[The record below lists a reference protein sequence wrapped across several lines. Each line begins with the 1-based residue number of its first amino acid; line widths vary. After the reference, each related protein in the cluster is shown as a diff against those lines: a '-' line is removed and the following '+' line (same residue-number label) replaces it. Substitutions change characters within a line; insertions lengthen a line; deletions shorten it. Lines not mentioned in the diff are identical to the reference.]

1 MSNGKFNY
9 SEYTEDEFE
18 LLKEVGDA
26 EAGDQQGNN
35 PVSIYILCLFRPICL
50 SICANTSIVCHDKP
64 HPHGI

>member
-26 EAGDQQGNN
+26 EAGDTQGNN
-35 PVSIYILCLFRPICL
+35 PVSIHIHTL
-50 SICANTSIVCHDKP
+50 SIPSHMSFQLC
-64 HPHGI
+64 